1 MGTDL
6 LLGISFTSCYIH
18 LTHYHITGRHRVQC
32 FVEWRPA
39 LPWSPP
45 STTAPCSLT
54 WHSSRPTFTNKT
66 DLCIH
71 SSKTQKLATRQ
82 VLYTMQECIRTG
94 VRVCNSNRSLG
105 NVTKNRTSGRCL
117 ATTAYVYTQLCSMC
131 YCLLLLLVSN
141 LRYSS
146 LPFLCALDY
155 VIYHV
160 PVIYAIN
167 ISLA

>member
-105 NVTKNRTSGRCL
+105 NVTKNRTFGRCL
-117 ATTAYVYTQLCSMC
+117 ATTAYVYTQLCSM
-131 YCLLLLLVSN
+131 LLFITSAGFKFTLL
-141 LRYSS
+141 
-146 LPFLCALDY
+146 
-155 VIYHV
+155 
-160 PVIYAIN
+160 
-167 ISLA
+167 